1 MSSETAWTVLV
12 TITTVGALIWAAT
25 TLGFVTLVRA
35 PRPTEPV
42 DLPLSRSRGV
52 EGPQGDTLQTG
63 RLEVEGRPDD
73 LSARLAEVLGR
84 SGLSGSLTRVLERTP
99 ERVVFDVLGVSNQMT
114 AVGRSDTGGSGY
126 PKPIRGE
133 VVFHAAGSNRSRV
146 DYAIEA
152 GGGRGFIVTGEVF
165 VVLGL
170 MALVVGFVV
179 VKTFLVD
186 NSQPAIRAQSVQML
200 QCIHFLWPPWLM
212 GILYRRTQNLYRSAL
227 EVLVGNLPFV

>member
-1 MSSETAWTVLV
+1 MSSEAAWTILV
-12 TITTVGALIWAAT
+12 TITTLGVVFWAAT
-25 TLGFVTLVRA
+25 TLGFVTMVRA
-35 PRPTEPV
+35 PRSTEPV

-52 EGPQGDTLQTG
+52 EGPHGDTVQTG

-84 SGLSGSLTRVLERTP
+84 SGLSGSLTRVLEQTP
-99 ERVVFDVLGVSNQMT
+99 ERVVFDVLCVSNQMAT
-114 AVGRSDTGGSGY
+114 VGRSDTGSGY
-126 PKPIRGE
+126 RKPIRGE

-146 DYAIEA
+146 DYAIES
-152 GGGRGFIVTGEVF
+152 GGARGLFVTGAAF

-170 MALVVGFVV
+170 MALVGGFVV

-186 NSQPAIRAQSVQML
+186 NPHPAVRAQSVQML

-212 GILYRRTQNLYRSAL
+212 GLLYRRSRNLYRSAL
-227 EVLVGNLPFV
+227 EVLVGNLPYV